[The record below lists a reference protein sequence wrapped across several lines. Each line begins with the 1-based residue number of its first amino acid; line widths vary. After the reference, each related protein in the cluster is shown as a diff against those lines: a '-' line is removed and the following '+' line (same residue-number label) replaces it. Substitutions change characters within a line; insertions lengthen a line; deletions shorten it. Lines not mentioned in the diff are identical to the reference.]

1 MRGERASRDSACVV
15 DRGARS
21 ARMLGFWKGRNRRL
35 PTAAAR
41 LRRPISREYLVVS
54 SLLGLLTGFAAVPLS
69 GTCLALRTATLATA

>member
-1 MRGERASRDSACVV
+1 MKGVAEWIRRDMRGERASRDSACVV

-41 LRRPISREYLVVS
+41 LRRPISRDIS
-54 SLLGLLTGFAAVPLS
+54 
-69 GTCLALRTATLATA
+69 